1 MENIL
6 KDRRVLIIDDYPE
19 MRSMIKQMLLPLQV
33 GEIDMVGNG
42 KDAIAL
48 LKLNSYNIILC
59 DYNLGEG
66 KNGQQVLE
74 EAQKT
79 SLISY
84 STIFIIITAESSKE
98 IVISAAESEPDDYLS
113 KPFNRE
119 LLRKRLERIALRK
132 NNLAPISK
140 WVSRFNYSN
149 AIKTCDALITTSPK
163 NLNQIKHIKADL
175 YKQIGDMEAAD
186 KVYTEVISQNRLP
199 WAEFG
204 HGIILFKQKQYEE
217 AKKVFNSLIK
227 SHPTYTTAYD
237 WLAKIAENQNHLDEA
252 KTWLTKAAAIAP
264 NIVQRQ
270 KQLGLVSYKDGD
282 LETAGNALTKVVKL
296 ARNSIHENGENEANL
311 ANVYLE
317 KGDSVQALKLIN
329 SAKKH
334 YRSKPESQIQLALS
348 ENKIQ
353 KSLGNSDLAKS
364 ALKEATKLFN
374 GMNNSASIDVAVK
387 LSSALIKNGDIKTGT
402 AMLQDV
408 ARDNH
413 HNQDVIDK
421 VQHVFNENNIS
432 DEGRAVIT
440 SISKS
445 IADLNNKGV
454 SLAKEGNLSEAKKL
468 FKTALEEMP
477 NNITIHLNNIQVY
490 LMEMKKNNLST
501 KDQIALNNS
510 IKLIRELEPN
520 NPSFNRLMSLFNQEQ
535 DK

>member
-6 KDRRVLIIDDYPE
+6 KERRILIVDDYPD

-33 GEIDMVGNG
+33 GEIDMVANG
-42 KDAIAL
+42 KDAIAQ
-48 LKLNSYNIILC
+48 LKLNPYDIILC

-74 EAQKT
+74 EAQKS

-98 IVISAAESEPDDYLS
+98 IVISAVESEPDDYLS
-113 KPFNRE
+113 KPFNKD

-140 WVSRFNYSN
+140 WVSQFNYSN
-149 AIKTCDALITTSPK
+149 AIKTCDALIATSPK
-163 NLNQIKHIKADL
+163 NLNQVKRIKADL
-175 YKQIGDMEAAD
+175 YKKIGDMEAAD
-186 KVYTEVISQNRLP
+186 SVYTEVISQNSLP

-204 HGIILFKQKQYEE
+204 HGVILFKQKQYEE
-217 AKKVFNSLIK
+217 AKKVFISLIE
-227 SHPTYTTAYD
+227 SRPTYTAAYD
-237 WLAKIAENQNHLDEA
+237 WVAKIAEQQNHLDEA
-252 KTWLTKAAAIAP
+252 KAWLIKAAAIAP

-270 KQLGLVSYKDGD
+270 KQLGLVSYKTGD

-296 ARNSIHENGENEANL
+296 ARDSIHENGENEANL
-311 ANVYLE
+311 ANLFLK
-317 KGDSVQALKLIN
+317 KGDSVQALRLIN

-334 YRSKPESQIQLALS
+334 YRGKPESKIQLALS

-353 KSLGNSDLAKS
+353 KSRGNSDLAAS
-364 ALKEATKLFN
+364 ALKEAAKLYN
-374 GMNNSASIDVAVK
+374 SMNNSASIDVTVK
-387 LSSALIKNGDIKTGT
+387 LSSALIENGDVETGT

-408 ARDNH
+408 ARDNCH
-413 HNQDVIDK
+413 DPDVIDK
-421 VQHVFNENNIS
+421 VQHVFDENNIGE
-432 DEGRAVIT
+432 EGRSVIA
-440 SISKS
+440 SISKG
-445 IADLNNKGV
+445 IIDLNNKGV

-477 NNITIHLNNIQVY
+477 NNITIHLNHIQVY

-501 KDQIALNNS
+501 KDQMALNNS
-510 IKLIRELEPN
+510 IKLIREREPN
-520 NPSFNRLMSLFNQEQ
+520 NRSFNRLMSLYSQEQ
-535 DK
+535 G